1 MGRPIQP
8 RRIVIAGFGGHAR
21 SATDVAL
28 RLGYQQVLYIDE
40 NSFPDESF
48 LGFKVLQNW
57 EQVDE
62 SWTVA
67 FPGSGDAVLREEQC
81 EAIKKAG
88 LQIASLVSPLA
99 CIGVGSSIQEGT
111 FVGHYAIVGPGAKV
125 GKACIL
131 NTGSIVE
138 HEVRVGDLSH
148 VSIQASIAGRT
159 KIGKHVLIGAGATVI
174 DKITI
179 TDNVIVAAGAV
190 VVQSIDRPGTYLG
203 VPARLI
209 Q

>member
-1 MGRPIQP
+1 MQP
-8 RRIVIAGFGGHAR
+8 GRIVIVGFGGHAR

-28 RLGYQQVLYIDE
+28 KLGYQQVLYMHE
-40 NSFPDESF
+40 SSFPDESF
-48 LGFKVLQNW
+48 LGFKVVQNW

-67 FPGSGDAVLREEQC
+67 FPASGDPVLREEQC

-88 LQIASLVSPLA
+88 LQLVSLVSPLA

-111 FVGHYAIVGPGAKV
+111 FVGHYANLGPGAKV

-138 HEVRVGDLSH
+138 HEVRIGNFSH

-179 TDNVIVAAGAV
+179 TDNATVGAGAV
-190 VVQSIDRPGTYLG
+190 VVHSIDKPGTYLG

-209 Q
+209 R